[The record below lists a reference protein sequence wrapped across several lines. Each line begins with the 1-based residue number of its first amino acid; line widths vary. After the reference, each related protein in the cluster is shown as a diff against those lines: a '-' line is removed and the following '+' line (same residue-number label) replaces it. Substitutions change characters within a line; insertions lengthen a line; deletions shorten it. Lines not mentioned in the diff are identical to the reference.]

1 MRVDVCTYIP
11 PELVC
16 TEGNVFT
23 YFPKMLPSA
32 FPMDI
37 NDMSGEEKVERREKR
52 REEKREERREEEREE
67 KK

>member
-52 REEKREERREEEREE
+52 REERREEEREE